1 MPLDRRTVDR
11 LAGEQIRDLMK
22 TRNVTPDQKRQI
34 RRQHEQAAQ
43 RAEKK
48 SARR

>member
-11 LAGEQIRDLMK
+11 LAATQIRDLMR
-22 TRNVTPDQKRQI
+22 TRNVSPEEKQQI
-34 RRQHEQAAQ
+34 RLRHEQAAQ

-48 SARR
+48 NARR

>member
-11 LAGEQIRDLMK
+11 LASTQIRDLMR
-22 TRNVTPDQKRQI
+22 TRSVSPEEKQQI
-34 RRQHEQAAQ
+34 RRRHEQAAE

-48 SARR
+48 SVKR

>member
-11 LAGEQIRDLMK
+11 LASTQIRDLMQ
-22 TRNVTPDQKRQI
+22 TRCVSPEEKQQI
-34 RRQHEQAAQ
+34 RRRHEQAAQ

-48 SARR
+48 NTKR

>member
-11 LAGEQIRDLMK
+11 LAGEHIRDLMK
-22 TRNVTPDQKRQI
+22 TGHVTPDQKRHI

-48 SARR
+48 RAKR